1 MSWKDPPSDITIEL
15 SPGSPLS
22 EIQLEIYRHIRN
34 LLDKPKYRDKASL
47 RVYVLGYEKPPKVPR
62 ARNKA

>member
-15 SPGSPLS
+15 SPDSPLS
-22 EIQLEIYRHIRN
+22 EDQLKLYLEIERLLNRPRYRN
-34 LLDKPKYRDKASL
+34 KASL

-62 ARNKA
+62 RRNRA